1 MSRVVDAIAGR
12 LGQEEKGMLGVEDKV
27 EWLLHIESSKGSR
40 VMMTTSKTLGHD
52 DETGRRENRDRVRV
66 RHLLD

>member
-12 LGQEEKGMLGVEDKV
+12 LGQEEKGMLGIEDKV

-40 VMMTTSKTLGHD
+40 VRMTTSKTGS
-52 DETGRRENRDRVRV
+52 
-66 RHLLD
+66 